1 MILSFKDIKPLIASD
16 VFIAPDATIIGDV
29 QIGHKSSVWFHTCIR
44 GDVNHIRIGEESNI
58 QDNST
63 LHVQRDSYPLIV
75 GNRVT
80 IGHNA
85 ILHGCVIH
93 DEVLIGMGAILMN
106 GAEIGKHSIIAA
118 GALIPENMHI
128 PEGSLV
134 IGVPAKMKRKIK
146 KNEIELIN
154 ESAINYYNLQK
165 EYR

>member
-1 MILSFKDIKPLIASD
+1 
-16 VFIAPDATIIGDV
+16 
-29 QIGHKSSVWFHTCIR
+29 
-44 GDVNHIRIGEESNI
+44 
-58 QDNST
+58 
-63 LHVQRDSYPLIV
+63 
-75 GNRVT
+75 
-80 IGHNA
+80 
-85 ILHGCVIH
+85 
-93 DEVLIGMGAILMN
+93 MGAILMN